1 MAWASSGPCCSNG
14 FLSFLSNNMQWT
26 WDTTN
31 NFITSLKWHYC
42 LILFISIVYCVLK
55 LLFIV
60 FSLYFLVGPLT
71 PDSARRS
78 KDHLGANSGGQRK
91 LAEFLGSLLLPGATR
106 CRSNV
111 KSLTN
116 RLIIETM
123 KLLTWLLV
131 AMILIYRNA
140 SYPMT
145 WYKHVSIMCPETPA
159 HVYSNDGI
167 TWIHVLLETCRL
179 QGLNSQ
185 LPGHKSVLAMMY
197 GNSWDGQL

>member
-1 MAWASSGPCCSNG
+1 MC
-14 FLSFLSNNMQWT
+14 FK
-26 WDTTN
+26 
-31 NFITSLKWHYC
+31 I
-42 LILFISIVYCVLK
+42 IVYCV
-55 LLFIV
+55 FIV
-60 FSLYFLVGPLT
+60 FLGWATYPRLCETLK
-71 PDSARRS
+71 RS
-78 KDHLGANSGGQRK
+78 SRCEQRGQRK

-106 CRSNV
+106 CRSTV

-116 RLIIETM
+116 RLIIETR
-123 KLLTWLLV
+123 KLLTGLLV